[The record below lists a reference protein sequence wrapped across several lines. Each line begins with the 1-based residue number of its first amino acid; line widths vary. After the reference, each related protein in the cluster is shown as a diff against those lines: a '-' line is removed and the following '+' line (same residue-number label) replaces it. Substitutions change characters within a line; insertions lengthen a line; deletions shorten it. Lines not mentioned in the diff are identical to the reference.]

1 MVDWAQSTKQLTFSE
16 AERDNKKFFFFFF
29 LKILFS
35 HRDLYLLVSAFVCV
49 FLHILHS
56 ELVVIDCSNE
66 ML

>member
-1 MVDWAQSTKQLTFSE
+1 MVDWAQSTKQLTFSD
-16 AERDNKKFFFFFF
+16 AERDNKKFFFFF
-29 LKILFS
+29 LTIVLY